1 MITERLVF
9 RAGASQRVGRVE
21 DGTTVSDYLDEEIKR
36 HISTSIGLCEFDYK
50 GVRLNLLDTPGYA
63 DFMTEAQ
70 EAVRVA
76 DAAFL
81 AINAG
86 AGIEVQTPRFW
97 GLCEAQ
103 HIPVAFLINKVDLE
117 NIDFDARV
125 AELQD
130 AFGHKVA
137 TLTIPIV
144 SGPTT
149 SRRALP
155 SRKLL
160 QNRMTPSWRSILGEK
175 L

>member
-1 MITERLVF
+1 
-9 RAGASQRVGRVE
+9 
-21 DGTTVSDYLDEEIKR
+21 
-36 HISTSIGLCEFDYK
+36 
-50 GVRLNLLDTPGYA
+50 
-63 DFMTEAQ
+63 MTEAQ

-103 HIPVAFLINKVDLE
+103 HIPVAFVINKVDLE
-117 NIDFDARV
+117 NIDFNARI

-144 SGPTT
+144 SGPAFSSFVNVLTGKVYT
-149 SRRALP
+149 YTAGKDEASVSDVIPDAVRSDYESARVALTEAVAESDDAIMEKYLGGEVLTQDELVMEIGRAHV
-155 SRKLL
+155 
-160 QNRMTPSWRSILGEK
+160 
-175 L
+175 